1 MVHRSRNDADHAR
14 MLELMSQRDLWSLV
28 ALLRSEALENKELAA
43 APPVREGAVFAYVL
57 EHLPIGVSAETALAG
72 ELGWEWCLP
81 AQAARWDR
89 KQTASLP
96 QPATAPSPRQLMYDR
111 FHCHGSAGG
120 DAHTTVDYE
129 RVVTRGLD
137 DLLAQ
142 IEAESRDS
150 APDKRETL
158 AGMSL
163 ALRGMIRFAE
173 RYAEAAEHAAASA
186 ADGAARL
193 RLPGL
198 AERCR
203 RVPRLPARSFREA
216 LQSLWLVHLGVG
228 LSEGSGSSLSLG
240 RLDQYLLPFYEAD
253 LARGVG
259 EPDLEAALADLFRAL
274 NAFFGDPACAVNLG
288 GASAT
293 GEDQFNPLSR
303 LIVRVAAQLHLPS
316 PILAARIHARLPQE
330 VFDLLTDP
338 ALLEMGQPTFYG
350 EEPCRE
356 TLLRRG
362 VPAGKVHE
370 WAVNSCMGLVMPG
383 QEWANMWGTV
393 VNVLLPLELS
403 LNRGRPFRDEL
414 PIALTTEAAECYE
427 TFDQLYETVC
437 AYLGEI
443 TDLFLSETAKATE
456 NRGREWPNPFVSALL
471 ADCVRRGRDR
481 LLGGCRTQTVTVEAF
496 GLVNASDA
504 LVALRELVFEQER
517 FTLAELVEAAKADFE
532 GRPALLHA
540 LRQAPKFGNG
550 DSAADA
556 VARDLASRFARI
568 VERHSAGNLQYLPS
582 FHTLNAHLAAGAKTS
597 ASLDGRLSGTPLA
610 KNIGTSPGRSTE
622 GHTALLRS
630 AATIDQRRFAG
641 GQALDISV
649 DLRTLSTIEDRRK
662 FQALLKTYFAL
673 GGLQVQVNGLSPEV
687 LRRAMDDPASY
698 RDLLVR
704 IAGFTARYVTLPR
717 EVQKEMVDRFAAGL

>member
-1 MVHRSRNDADHAR
+1 
-14 MLELMSQRDLWSLV
+14 MSQRDIWSLV

-43 APPVREGAVFAYVL
+43 AAPPVREGAVFAYVL
-57 EHLPIGVSAETALAG
+57 EHLPLGVSVETALAG
-72 ELGWEWCLP
+72 EFGWDWCSP
-81 AQAARWDR
+81 EQAAHWERE
-89 KQTASLP
+89 QSA
-96 QPATAPSPRQLMYDR
+96 PAPEPTTAPSPMQLMSDR
-111 FHCHGSAGG
+111 FHCFGSAGG

-129 RVVTRGLD
+129 PVVARGLD
-137 DLLAQ
+137 DLLAE
-142 IEAESRDS
+142 IAAESREA
-150 APDKRETL
+150 APEKREYL

-163 ALRGMIRFAE
+163 ALRGMMRFAE

-186 ADGAARL
+186 ADDAARA
-193 RLPGL
+193 RLLGV

-203 RVPRLPARSFREA
+203 WAPRLPARSFREA
-216 LQSLWLVHLGVG
+216 LQGVWLVHLAVG

-240 RLDQYLLPFYEAD
+240 RLDQYLLPLYEAD
-253 LARGVG
+253 LARGVS
-259 EPDLEAALADLFRAL
+259 EEDLEAALADLFRAL

-288 GASAT
+288 GVSAG

-303 LIVRVAAQLHLPS
+303 LIVQVAARLHLPS
-316 PILAARIHARLPQE
+316 PVLAARIHARLPQE

-338 ALLEMGQPTFYG
+338 TLVEMGQPTFYG

-362 VPAGKVHE
+362 VPAGEVHE
-370 WAVNSCMGLVMPG
+370 WAVNSCMGLMMPG

-393 VNVLLPLELS
+393 VNVVLPLELA
-403 LNRGRPFRDEL
+403 LNRGRPFGEEL
-414 PIALTTEAAECYE
+414 PIALTTEAVETYE
-427 TFDQLYETVC
+427 TFDELYETVC

-443 TDLFLSETAKATE
+443 TDLFLDETAEATAS
-456 NRGREWPNPFVSALL
+456 RGRERPNPFVSALL

-481 LLGGCRTQTVTVEAF
+481 LLGGCRYQTVTVEAF

-504 LVALRELVFEQER
+504 LVALRELVFEQGR

-532 GRPALLHA
+532 GKPALHHA
-540 LRQAPKFGNG
+540 LRQGPKFGNG
-550 DSAADA
+550 DSTADEM
-556 VARDLASRFARI
+556 ARDLASRFARI

-597 ASLDGRLSGTPLA
+597 ASLDGRRSGAPLA
-610 KNIGTSPGRSTE
+610 KNVGTSPGRSTE

-630 AATIDQRRFAG
+630 AATIDQRSFAG
-641 GQALDISV
+641 GQALDLSV
-649 DLRTLSTIEDRRK
+649 DLRTLRTIEDRRK

-687 LRRAMDDPASY
+687 LRRAVEDPASH

-717 EVQKEMVDRFAAGL
+717 DVQEEMIDRFAAGL